1 MLMLGGILAMLVFSF
16 LMWRVRRHSEV
27 KGVVLG
33 GMVAVVAMLLHSITD
48 FNLHIP
54 ANMMLFA
61 LVLPLTIVMAFYRRS
76 EGNKT

>member
-1 MLMLGGILAMLVFSF
+1 MLVFSF
-16 LMWRVRRHSEV
+16 LMWKVRRHPDV
-27 KGVVLG
+27 RGLALG

-61 LVLPLTIVMAFYRRS
+61 VVLSLTIATAFYRRS
-76 EGNKT
+76 KNE